1 MNRDQA
7 IQLAGRSIACILGA
21 TALLEATELPWHF
34 VSLHHYRQLALA
46 SADAAY
52 FVSLD
57 EVQLA
62 FCFARIAV
70 LVLLA
75 LLFWKCGP
83 RLARLLMPDSG
94 EDSSAA
100 APGAGKDGRSSTREE
115 KLAGRL
121 IGSRYGQDRAGATQD
136 AGDKR

>member
-1 MNRDQA
+1 MTREEA

-34 VSLHHYRQLALA
+34 VSLHYYRQLAPA

-52 FVSLD
+52 FASLD

-83 RLARLLMPDSG
+83 RLARLLLPAPGTASP
-94 EDSSAA
+94 AA
-100 APGAGKDGRSSTREE
+100 AEGAGKSGSSSRVEE

-121 IGSRYGQDRAGATQD
+121 IGPRFRRARAAAEQESGESR
-136 AGDKR
+136 